1 MGIGMGMGMETDRDG
16 DGDGVRRACDGEQSE
31 AEGRPFQF
39 LSIFTVNDLERI
51 VLHFWIIPAVYTVGH
66 SIQ

>member
-1 MGIGMGMGMETDRDG
+1 METDRDGDRDG